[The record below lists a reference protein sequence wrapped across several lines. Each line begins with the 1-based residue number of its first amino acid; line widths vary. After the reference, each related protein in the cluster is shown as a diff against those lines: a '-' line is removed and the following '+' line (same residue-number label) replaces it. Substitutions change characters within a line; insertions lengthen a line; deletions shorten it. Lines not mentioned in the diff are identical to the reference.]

1 MNKYKIKLKLF
12 KHPVW
17 ALCVMYVH
25 VCETLYRDKYVY
37 LLFCMCVSM
46 LGSVFG
52 VRSCTLESV
61 CVCVCVCVLAYDQA

>member
-52 VRSCTLESV
+52 VRLRVCAGGRRVFETPVMESES
-61 CVCVCVCVLAYDQA
+61 